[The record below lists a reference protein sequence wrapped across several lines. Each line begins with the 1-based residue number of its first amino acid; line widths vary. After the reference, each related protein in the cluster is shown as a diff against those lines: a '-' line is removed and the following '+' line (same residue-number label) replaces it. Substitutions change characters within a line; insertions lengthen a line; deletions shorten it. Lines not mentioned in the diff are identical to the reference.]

1 MTAPAFHPLPRSPDF
16 QGKQGHASRFARKG
30 SKLRLVWPGYDDT
43 EVVEPDEVVN
53 YRAQAGLRVGGG
65 SARKHCPLVKIETP
79 STPPFSPPTGAAL
92 VHRPVRFSPSF
103 FERSSRATAP
113 PLCVTAPGRLY
124 LRGLAL
130 VAPVARK
137 HLADDPVRGE
147 QGSCVRANSIAP

>member
-124 LRGLAL
+124 LL
-130 VAPVARK
+130 VVWSRQDNCLISNELSRWKP
-137 HLADDPVRGE
+137 
-147 QGSCVRANSIAP
+147 IACKPFGRTSSRS